1 MADRGCFFNRVGC
14 LMLMQSNNAEILNA
28 IHRGDAF
35 LTQLEGE
42 WCVTP

>member
-1 MADRGCFFNRVGC
+1 
-14 LMLMQSNNAEILNA
+14 MLIQSKNAEILNA

-42 WCVTP
+42 WCITP